1 VNPLLTRSGVAAL
14 VLTVSGCAKKPE
26 AEVPANRA
34 AVGLVPEAERSRH
47 FEAVNSHLELG
58 GTLYAYADV
67 DGDALA
73 LAASAQA
80 LVRQIAAAQPQMA
93 PLGRQ
98 DFKALFSELGLND
111 VKAIGLSSVRESGG
125 NFRNRTFL
133 FAPDGRHGLLA
144 VLGGQPGRFVGARL
158 APADTDFYSE
168 CEFDVSALYD
178 TIKAVVAK
186 VSGPEAAASFER
198 KLKDAGAKS
207 GFSALDVI
215 EGLNGRLTVII
226 RMAPGS
232 TLDGKVGPKPV
243 RIPGFDA
250 VLRVDG
256 IGSALQGSLEKN
268 DSLTGSV
275 SGSRHLFTMREP
287 TAFAGI
293 RAVLEVDGKT
303 LYAAT
308 SADFLREC
316 LDRQAGLDA
325 NPQFAAGLAALGPDG
340 NGLTWVSPRFF
351 SRLKEIGSMN
361 PDAAP
366 DLRRALDVFSSN
378 LPTVTQPLFS
388 VRSNLPDGI
397 LMRSNWNRSLK
408 PDIAMFT
415 VYNPVT
421 IGLVAAMAIPAFQ
434 KVQQASH
441 AKAAATTTRP
451 PAAPPQLPASSQ
463 SSRIMDNL
471 RALNEAAE
479 RYYADHNATSATFE
493 QLVGPDKYVPAVL
506 PVAGEDYRTV
516 LFKKGR
522 PLRIYLK
529 DGRVVTYPP
538 Q

>member
-1 VNPLLTRSGVAAL
+1 VNPLLTRSSVAAIAL
-14 VLTVSGCAKKPE
+14 ALAACAKKPE
-26 AEVPANRA
+26 AEVPARRA
-34 AVGLVPEAERSRH
+34 GVELVPEAERSRH

-80 LVRQIAAAQPQMA
+80 LVRQIAVAQPQIA

-98 DFKALFSELGLND
+98 DFKALFSALGLND
-111 VKAIGLSSVRESGG
+111 VKAIGLSSVREAGG
-125 NFRNRTFL
+125 NFRNRTFI
-133 FAPDGRHGLLA
+133 FTPDGRHGLLA
-144 VLGGQPGRFVGARL
+144 VFGGQTGRFIGARL
-158 APADTDFYSE
+158 APPDADFYSE

-178 TIKAVVAK
+178 TVKEVVAK
-186 VSGPEAAASFER
+186 VSGTEAAASFEK
-198 KLKDAGAKS
+198 KLKDAGGKS

-226 RMAPGS
+226 RMDPAITFAGN
-232 TLDGKVGPKPV
+232 VGPKLV
-243 RIPGFDA
+243 KVPGFNA

-256 IGSALQGSLEKN
+256 IGTALLGALEKN
-268 DSLTGSV
+268 GALAGSV
-275 SGSRHLFTMREP
+275 SGSRHIFTMRTP
-287 TAFAGI
+287 ISFGGI
-293 RAVLEVDGKT
+293 LPSLEVDGKT

-316 LDRQAGLDA
+316 LDRQAGLET
-325 NPQFAAGLAALGPDG
+325 NPQFAAGLSALGPDG
-340 NGLTWVSPRFF
+340 NGLTWISPRFF

-366 DLRRALDVFSSN
+366 DLRRVLDVFSSN

-421 IGLVAAMAIPAFQ
+421 IGLMAAMAIPAFQ
-434 KVQQASH
+434 RVQQASQE
-441 AKAAATTTRP
+441 KAASSGP
-451 PAAPPQLPASSQ
+451 PAVAHQVPANSQ
-463 SSRIMDNL
+463 NSRIMDNL
-471 RALNEAAE
+471 RMLNDAAE
-479 RYYADHNATSATFE
+479 KYYADHNATTATFE
-493 QLVGPDKYVPAVL
+493 QLVGPDKYVSAVL

-529 DGRVVTYPP
+529 DGRVLAYPP